1 MYLQNLEVGKVTI
14 KDNYIY
20 LDIYEKNLINTVDV
34 DAEMN
39 ISRIYSFE

>member
-1 MYLQNLEVGKVTI
+1 MYLQNLEVWKVTI

-20 LDIYEKNLINTVDV
+20 LDIYEKNLINTFDV